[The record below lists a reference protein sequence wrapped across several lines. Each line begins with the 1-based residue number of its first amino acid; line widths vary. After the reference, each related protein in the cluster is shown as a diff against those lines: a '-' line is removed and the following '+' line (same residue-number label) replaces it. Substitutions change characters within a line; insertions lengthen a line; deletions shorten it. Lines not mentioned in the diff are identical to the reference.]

1 MQYVSVIFY
10 GIKIK
15 FSRKR
20 SCNLCHKIMKLV
32 GLKKF
37 GYGFT
42 EIKAKT
48 NVCVV
53 GSVSELA
60 SLCLDNRAQPP
71 WSAARP

>member
-1 MQYVSVIFY
+1 
-10 GIKIK
+10 
-15 FSRKR
+15 
-20 SCNLCHKIMKLV
+20 MKLV